1 LYNVAKATFEEVQKF
16 RRRFVKLMDRLIN
29 LLENDLEFYSFHLD
43 GQFQSIMDYLEIR
56 SENEPRIKSVSKMIG
71 NRGTTKHVLLMN
83 GIDHSFAQENIC
95 EVIKLINQEIPEV
108 HAIHG
113 SMADYTNAV
122 LEAHEKEKIP
132 FTQFKGEM
140 FDLAESPVLLDCH
153 STHIDVKIWNN
164 MIENLYERWMEP
176 FAAYAW
182 LLG

>member
-1 LYNVAKATFEEVQKF
+1 VFRWVGSDGSEVMMYYLIGSYGDSVALPLELEDFTDVI
-16 RRRFVKLMDRLIN
+16 DDTPITCDG
-29 LLENDLEFYSFHLD
+29 LLK
-43 GQFQSIMDYLEIR
+43 
-56 SENEPRIKSVSKMIG
+56 RIKSVSKMIG